1 MRLTRVGIEG
11 YRAIRSLVLELEPD
25 RTALFG
31 ENGFGK
37 TSLIDAMLSVLGPG
51 GALTYRAADF
61 HTPAPPRPPSPRI
74 VLELA
79 FAETRDDERLRR
91 PGLAPAVVG
100 PPGEGQVWLRVEAER
115 PAADGVDEVVAGTP
129 TFLDPRGE
137 PLQPQPPPSTLAA
150 LRQACPLV
158 VLRAGRWILGPV
170 GAPPGERRPTGRL
183 QPAGG
188 GAGQASAEDQALER
202 RVLEAFVNVGLQ
214 GDEPTPALAAGIE
227 AAQALVRE
235 HAAGAGH
242 PPLLEALAAASD
254 PRMPGLPAGDPGG
267 GAHGL
272 AALLIVGALF
282 QARSAGRLDDDAE
295 PFLVVENTEA
305 HLHPVVAANASR
317 LIDGLQLQR
326 LVTTNSAELVKGT
339 PLACLRRAVRE
350 ADGDVV
356 VHRVARRALS
366 QDEWRRVAY
375 HVRGTRADALF
386 ARGWLLAEGETEFW
400 LLPDLARILG
410 FDLPSEGVR
419 VMEFAQCGVDPIVK
433 LARALGIGWHLLSDG
448 DEAGQRYAERARE
461 LAGAE
466 ATERVTCLPSRDIE
480 RCLWDHGL
488 DLPYRRAA
496 GLPDRP
502 KAGRRGP
509 DPQKVIATAI
519 DRTSKPRLALD
530 VLDEAAARGPSAV
543 PPSLRGAI
551 ESAVRLARR
560 SACGWETAATDGV
573 RPTPT
578 GP

>member
-1 MRLTRVGIEG
+1 VRLTRVRIEG

-37 TSLIDAMLSVLGPG
+37 TSLIDALLSVLGPG

-61 HTPAPPRPPSPRI
+61 HTPAAPRPPSPRI

-91 PGLAPAVVG
+91 RGLAPAIVG
-100 PPGEGQVWLRVEAER
+100 PPGDGQVWLRVEAER
-115 PAADGVDEVVAGTP
+115 PATDGGGDELVAGAP

-137 PLQPQPPPSTLAA
+137 PLQPQPPPATLAA
-150 LRQACPLV
+150 LRQACPVV

-170 GAPPGERRPTGRL
+170 GAPGGGQRPTGRL
-183 QPAGG
+183 PAAASAGLST
-188 GAGQASAEDQALER
+188 GAGAELGDQALER
-202 RVLEAFVNVGLQ
+202 RVLEAFVNVGRE

-254 PRMPGLPAGDPGG
+254 PHIPGLPAGDPGG

-305 HLHPVVAANASR
+305 HLHPIVAANASR

-356 VHRVARRALS
+356 IHRVARRALS

-400 LLPDLARILG
+400 LLPDLAKILG

-419 VMEFAQCGVDPIVK
+419 VVEFAQCGVDPIVK

-461 LAGAE
+461 LAGDE
-466 ATERVTCLPSRDIE
+466 AAERVTCLPCRDIE

-509 DPQKVIATAI
+509 DPQKVITQAI

-543 PPSLRGAI
+543 PPSLRSAI

-560 SACGWETAATDGV
+560 SACGWETAATDRV
-573 RPTPT
+573 R
-578 GP
+578 